1 MPADMNDYF
10 KKKRPNNTNNNG
22 EGDNQTPNS
31 QTPRNTQGM
40 GGGGNKT
47 APTSI
52 FIILALVASFI
63 FFKPFTII
71 NSGEVGIKVRTGK
84 FDETPLN
91 AGLHFFIPIFER
103 IIPVN
108 TRIRLIT
115 YSNTE
120 TSSIGDDYDSKLS
133 GASSGGFEGG
143 LKRNPAI
150 QVLDKRGLTVNI
162 DIAVQ
167 YSLKAES
174 APRTIEKWGASWEE
188 KIINSKVREVV
199 RDVVG
204 QYTAEKLPEM
214 RNEITAAIQTKVKE
228 RIDSLENQPVL
239 LSSVELRS
247 IILPEKIKEKIEEVQ
262 AAKQDVTIAEQQ
274 KEKAKQQAQKNAEI
288 ARGEAERNRI
298 VAQGEADKIRIE
310 AEEQAKANNLISSSL
325 TPQLLQLEQIK
336 TQGLFNEALKVNKDA
351 QIFLTPGGA
360 VPNIW
365 VDAKGKEQKAISA
378 Q

>member
-10 KKKRPNNTNNNG
+10 KKKQPNGGGNNK
-22 EGDNQTPNS
+22 TPNRPQS
-31 QTPRNTQGM
+31 QNANN
-40 GGGGNKT
+40 GGGGGGKA
-47 APTSI
+47 APSWL
-52 FIILALVASFI
+52 FIALALIAAIV

-84 FDETPLN
+84 FDETPLK
-91 AGLHFFIPIFER
+91 AGLHFFIPVLER

-115 YSNTE
+115 YSNQNT
-120 TSSIGDDYDSKLS
+120 TTIGDNFDSRM
-133 GASSGGFEGG
+133 SSTKGGFEGG

-167 YSLKAES
+167 YQLKAET
-174 APRTIEKWGASWEE
+174 APRTIEKWGSSWEE

-214 RNEITAAIQTKVKE
+214 RNEIASAIQTKVREK
-228 RIDSLENQPVL
+228 IMALEHQPVV
-239 LSSVELRS
+239 LSSVELRN
-247 IILPEKIKEKIEEVQ
+247 IVLPAKIKGKIEEVQ

-274 KEKAKQQAQKNAEI
+274 KEKAKQQAQTRAEV

-298 VAQGEADKIRIE
+298 EAQGEADKIRIE
-310 AEEQAKANNLISSSL
+310 AEEQAKANQLISSSL
-325 TPQLLQLEQIK
+325 TAELLQLEQIK
-336 TQGLFNEALKVNKDA
+336 TQAKFNEALKVNKDA
-351 QIFLTPGGA
+351 KIFLTPGGA

-365 VDAKGKEQKAISA
+365 VDTKGRDQKAISA

>member
-10 KKKRPNNTNNNG
+10 KKKRPTNDSN
-22 EGDNQTPNS
+22 DN
-31 QTPRNTQGM
+31 R
-40 GGGGNKT
+40 GGGNFNINNPLNGAGKGM
-47 APTSI
+47 SWL
-52 FIILALVASFI
+52 IIVGAIVFAVI
-63 FFKPFTII
+63 AFKPFAII

-84 FDETPLN
+84 FDETPLK
-91 AGLHFFIPIFER
+91 AGLHFYIPVIEK

-115 YSNTE
+115 YSDTE
-120 TSSIGDDYDSKLS
+120 KSAIGDDYSKGLTS
-133 GASSGGFEGG
+133 GEGFEGG

-174 APRTIEKWGASWEE
+174 APRTIEKWGSSWEE

-204 QYTAEKLPEM
+204 QYTAEQLPEM
-214 RNEITAAIQTKVKE
+214 RNEIAAAIQTKV
-228 RIDSLENQPVL
+228 RQSIDSLEYQPVS
-239 LSSVELRS
+239 LSSVELRT
-247 IILPEKIKEKIEEVQ
+247 IVLPPKIKGKIEEVQ

-274 KEKAKQQAQKNAEI
+274 KERAKQEAQTRAEV
-288 ARGEAERNRI
+288 ARGEAEKNRI
-298 VAQGEADKIRIE
+298 EAQGEADKIRIE
-310 AEEQAKANNLISSSL
+310 AEEQAKANTLISRSL
-325 TPQLLQLEQIK
+325 TAELLELEQIK
-336 TQGLFNEALKVNKDA
+336 TQGKFNDALKVNKDA

-365 VDAKGKEQKAISA
+365 VDAKGKQEQRLMGE